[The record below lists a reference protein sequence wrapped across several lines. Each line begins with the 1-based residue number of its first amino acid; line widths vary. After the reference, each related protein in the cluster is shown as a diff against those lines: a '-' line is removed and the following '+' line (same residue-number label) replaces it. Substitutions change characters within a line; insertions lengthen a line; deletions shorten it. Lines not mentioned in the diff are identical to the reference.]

1 MEETEPM
8 RYEEFVKKLL
18 EQQIGTGI
26 LEPAKL
32 PQLGLYVDQ
41 AASLLNRQLIG
52 ERKDQKEEG
61 ITKSMVNNYTKHRLL
76 PRPINKKYSSDHL
89 ILMTYVLQ
97 LKGIL
102 SMQDIQLLIKPL
114 VENQESPYED
124 KIDLVELYRI
134 TGELQR
140 KEQTCLLSE
149 TIKDME
155 QIKGSL
161 AEIDLAED
169 DMLGMFLLAVNLSIR
184 ANEQKALAEQLIQQ
198 FYVRPTRSTSKT
210 AAKVDAEIKAAAK
223 AMAKAEKAKA
233 VKAAKAAKAAK
244 TAKTAKPS
252 EPAKTAKAEKTTN
265 SPL

>member
-1 MEETEPM
+1 MEDEEPM

-18 EQQIGTGI
+18 QQQIGTGI
-26 LEPAKL
+26 LEPARL
-32 PQLGLYVDQ
+32 PELGLYVDQ

-52 ERKDQKEEG
+52 ENKDQKEEG

-76 PRPINKKYSSDHL
+76 PRPKNKKYSSDHL

-124 KIDLVELYRI
+124 KIDLEELYRI

-140 KEQTCLLSE
+140 KEQTYLLAE

-161 AEIDLAED
+161 AEIDLAD
-169 DMLGMFLLAVNLSIR
+169 DDVLGMFLLAVNLSIR
-184 ANEQKALAEQLIQQ
+184 ANAQKALAEQLIQQ
-198 FYVRPTRSTSKT
+198 FYIRPAKTTAKT

-233 VKAAKAAKAAK
+233 AKTARAAKASKNSKNEKATK
-244 TAKTAKPS
+244 
-252 EPAKTAKAEKTTN
+252 